1 EKTSG
6 RELAS
11 WSKLWLETSG
21 VNTLR
26 PSFEVDADGTFSSFA
41 VLQSAHPDYPTIR
54 PHRLA
59 IGLYNLDGGKLVRT
73 HRVELDVDGERT
85 EVAELV
91 GHAKPDLVLVNDDD
105 LAYAKIRLD
114 EDSFQVAI
122 KHLKDIENPLAR
134 ALVWGSVWDST
145 RDAETSASD
154 YVTLVL
160 GNIASE
166 TESTTIRLTLS
177 QLLLTA
183 RQYVNPNNRA
193 KTIEFVGS
201 SLWELAK
208 LAEPGS
214 DAQFQFVKF
223 FANIAS

>member
-59 IGLYNLDGGKLVRT
+59 IGLYDLQGGKLVRT

-91 GHAKPDLVLVNDDD
+91 GVAKPDLVLINDDD

-114 EDSFQVAI
+114 ADSLAVAI
-122 KHLKDIENPLAR
+122 EHLKEIENPLAR

-145 RDAETSASD
+145 RDAETPASD
-154 YVTLVL
+154 YVKLVL
-160 GNIASE
+160 GNIAPE
-166 TESTTIRLTLS
+166 PARATIRPTLN
-177 QLLLTA
+177 LPALVAHPDGPPAATA
-183 RQYVNPNNRA
+183 QA
-193 KTIEFVGS
+193 LE
-201 SLWELAK
+201 
-208 LAEPGS
+208 
-214 DAQFQFVKF
+214 Q
-223 FANIAS
+223 